1 MHGLYRDFRKELQP
15 VFDFISERY
24 NNDGDVVRALFA
36 RLKGHG
42 RIDTQTDGLYSPLKC
57 HRIHIPII
65 TNGQVVFTIGGE
77 EKGLGEGE
85 MWEINNATLHAVDN
99 HNDADRIHLIIDWV
113 PNSTVR
119 PEDKR
124 PPPAP
129 KKAAATAI
137 PRYQGRIVGRNEP
150 CPCHSGK
157 KFKQCH
163 GAPK

>member
-1 MHGLYRDFRKELQP
+1 
-15 VFDFISERY
+15 
-24 NNDGDVVRALFA
+24 
-36 RLKGHG
+36 
-42 RIDTQTDGLYSPLKC
+42 
-57 HRIHIPII
+57 
-65 TNGQVVFTIGGE
+65 
-77 EKGLGEGE
+77 

-124 PPPAP
+124 PPPAAAAAP
-129 KKAAATAI
+129 QKTAATAI
-137 PRYQGRIVGRNEP
+137 PRYQGRVVGRNEP
-150 CPCHSGK
+150 CPCNSGK

>member
-1 MHGLYRDFRKELQP
+1 
-15 VFDFISERY
+15 
-24 NNDGDVVRALFA
+24 VRALFA
-36 RLKGHG
+36 RIKGHG
-42 RIDTQTDGLYSPLKC
+42 RIDTQTDGLYSLLKG

-85 MWEINNATLHAVDN
+85 MWEVNNAKLHAVDN
-99 HNDADRIHLIIDWV
+99 HNDADRIHLIIDWG

-124 PPPAP
+124 PPSARASAP
-129 KKAAATAI
+129 IKAAATAI

-150 CPCHSGK
+150 C
-157 KFKQCH
+157 H